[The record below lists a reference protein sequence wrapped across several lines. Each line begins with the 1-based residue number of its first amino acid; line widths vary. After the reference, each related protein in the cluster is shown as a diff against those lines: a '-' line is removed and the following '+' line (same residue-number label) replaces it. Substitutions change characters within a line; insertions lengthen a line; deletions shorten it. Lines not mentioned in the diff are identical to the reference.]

1 MTFHMPEG
9 ASLTGITLR
18 VRNLERM
25 LTFWRDVLGL
35 HEVTREEALVH
46 LAPMGREFTLSLW
59 HCPDAPL
66 RPHPSVG
73 LYHIALLL
81 PNRAA
86 LAATIRRLLESNAL
100 FEGASDHGVSE
111 ALYFRDPEGNGLELY
126 RDRPRAQWPR
136 PSRGPGVAMSTR
148 PLNVEDLLR
157 ETREARPL
165 PSNTRFGHL
174 HLHVPDLEVAE
185 AFFADL
191 LGLNVTQRSYPRAR
205 FFAVGD
211 YHHHV
216 GTNIWARGRRA
227 PGGATGLVSYTWQVP
242 EGTLERLQTHLQD
255 QGVEVQEGKAYLE
268 LVDPTGS
275 TVRLMARN
283 RS

>member
-1 MTFHMPEG
+1 MTFHMPDG
-9 ASLTGITLR
+9 TSLTNVTLR

-25 LTFWRDVLGL
+25 LDFWCAVLGL
-35 HEVTREEALVH
+35 EEVAREGNTVH
-46 LAPMGREFTLSLW
+46 LAPSGRAFTLTLL
-59 HCPDAPL
+59 HDPDAPL
-66 RPHPSVG
+66 RPQPSIG

-81 PNRAA
+81 PNRAS
-86 LAATIRRLLESNAL
+86 LAAAVRRLLDRNAL

-126 RDRPRAQWPR
+126 RDKPRAQWPR
-136 PSRGPGVAMSTR
+136 PSRGPGVAMTTR
-148 PLNVEDLLR
+148 PLDLEALLQ
-157 ETREARPL
+157 EAREARPL
-165 PSNTRFGHL
+165 PPDTRLGHL
-174 HLHVPDLEVAE
+174 HLHVPDLEEAE
-185 AFFADL
+185 TFFSDL
-191 LGLNVTQRSYPRAR
+191 LGLNVTQRSYPGAR

-227 PGGATGLVSYTWQVP
+227 PAGATGLVSYTWQVP
-242 EGTLERLQTHLQD
+242 EGTLERLRTHLQA
-255 QGVEVQEGKAYLE
+255 QGVEIQEGKAHLE

-275 TVRLMARN
+275 TVRLMERN